1 MLIQKIRQSLNT
13 TYHEYPRT
21 FWSLVGVS
29 FVDSLGGFI
38 LFPFFALYL
47 TKRFSVGMTEVGVL
61 FGFFSISSFVGSTL
75 GGALADRMGRKGIAI
90 FSMVA
95 NSLAAVLMGLVNSM
109 QAFFVLALLVG
120 VFTDMGG
127 PARQAMI
134 ADLLPDEQRGS
145 GFGILRVAA
154 NLAAAIGPAIGGFI
168 AGHSYLALFLA
179 DAAISL
185 VVAGLFYVAIPETRP
200 APHPDAVHE
209 TMAQTFQGYGRVL
222 RDGRFMAF
230 TLACMLMVFTY
241 QNMNTTM
248 GVYLRD
254 THHIAEAGYG
264 FIISLNA
271 ALVVLLQFWITRRI
285 AKYPPMLVMGLGALL
300 YAVGFALYGVVSTYL
315 LFAAAMVII
324 TFGEMIAIPTSQTVT
339 ARLAPENMRGRYM
352 AIFGYSWGI
361 PFALGPYLAGL
372 IMDNA
377 DPRLLWYAAGVVGLL
392 ATAGFGMLHRAVD
405 DAARAAVEAPTA
417 AN

>member
-1 MLIQKIRQSLNT
+1 MFIQKKRQELLATFN
-13 TYHEYPRT
+13 EYPRT

-29 FVDSLGGFI
+29 FVDALGGFI
-38 LFPFFALYL
+38 LFPFFALYI
-47 TKRFSVGMTEVGVL
+47 TKRFSVGMTQVGVL
-61 FGFFSISSFVGSTL
+61 FAVFSLSSFVGSTL

-95 NSLAAVLMGLVNSM
+95 NSLAAIAMGLVDSL

-120 VFTDMGG
+120 IFTDMGG

-134 ADLLPDEQRGS
+134 ADLLPERQRGQ
-145 GFGILRVAA
+145 GFGIMRVAA
-154 NLAAAIGPAIGGFI
+154 NVAAAIGPAIGGFI
-168 AGHSYLALFLA
+168 AGHSYLALFLL

-185 VVAGLFYVAIPETRP
+185 IVAGLFFVAIPETKP

-209 TMAQTFQGYGRVL
+209 TMGQTFQGYGRVL
-222 RDGRFMAF
+222 RDRIFMAF

-254 THHIAEAGYG
+254 THGIPEAGYG
-264 FIISLNA
+264 FIISVNA
-271 ALVVLLQFWITRRI
+271 TMVVLLQFWVTRRTE
-285 AKYPPMLVMGLGALL
+285 KYPPMLVMALGTAL
-300 YAVGFALYGVVSTYL
+300 YAIGFALYGFVTTYA
-315 LFAAAMVII
+315 LFVLAMVVI
-324 TFGEMIAIPTSQTVT
+324 TIGEMITIPTSQAVT
-339 ARLAPENMRGRYM
+339 ARLAPEDMRGRYM

-361 PFALGPYLAGL
+361 PFAFGPYLAGL

-377 DPRLLWYAAGVVGLL
+377 DPRLLWYAAGLVGLL
-392 ATAGFGMLHRAVD
+392 AVAGFGWLHRTAEPAPAAIKPEAVS
-405 DAARAAVEAPTA
+405 
-417 AN
+417 

>member
-1 MLIQKIRQSLNT
+1 MFIEKTRERLST

-21 FWSLVGVS
+21 FWTLVGVS
-29 FVDSLGGFI
+29 FVDALGGFI

-47 TKRFSVGMTEVGVL
+47 TKRFSVGMTQVGVL
-61 FGFFSISSFVGSTL
+61 FAVFSLSSFVGSTL

-95 NSLAAVLMGLVNSM
+95 NSVAAVAMGLVDSL
-109 QAFFVLALLVG
+109 QAFFWLALLVG
-120 VFTDMGG
+120 IFTDMGG
-127 PARQAMI
+127 PARQAMV
-134 ADLLPDEQRGS
+134 ADLLPEQQRGS

-154 NLAAAIGPAIGGFI
+154 NVAAAIGPAIGGFI
-168 AGHSYLALFLA
+168 AGHSYLALFLL

-185 VVAGLFYVAIPETRP
+185 IVAFLFFIAIPETKP

-209 TMAQTFQGYGRVL
+209 NMAQTFQGYGRVL
-222 RDGRFMAF
+222 RDKVFMAF

-254 THHIAEAGYG
+254 THGIPEAGYG
-264 FIISLNA
+264 FIISVNA
-271 ALVVLLQFWITRRI
+271 SMVVLLQFWVTRRTE
-285 AKYPPMLVMGLGALL
+285 KYPPMLVMALGSAL
-300 YAVGFALYGVVSTYL
+300 YAAGFALYGLVSVYW
-315 LFAAAMVII
+315 LFVLAMVII
-324 TFGEMIAIPTSQTVT
+324 TIGEMITIPTSQSVT
-339 ARLAPENMRGRYM
+339 ARLAPADMRGRYM

-361 PFALGPYLAGL
+361 PFAFGPYLAGL

-377 DPRLLWYAAGVVGLL
+377 DPRLLWYASGVVGLM
-392 ATAGFGMLHRAVD
+392 AVAGFGLLHRAAEPAP
-405 DAARAAVEAPTA
+405 AAGAPEPA
-417 AN
+417 P